1 MTLQLTT
8 EIFLDAAVPPEVT
21 EVDLDRLLSF
31 GLTAEGA
38 SGFWRI
44 ELVLADDALL
54 RRLHHEF
61 MGLDSATDIMT
72 FPDVDESGPEG
83 SVSGGQI
90 YISVERAAE
99 QAAEFGQS
107 VADEIRFLVLHGVLH
122 LRDWDDDTDAKRDA
136 MLARQTD
143 LLRQFHLSQR

>member
-1 MTLQLTT
+1 VTLQLTT
-8 EIFLDAAVPPEVT
+8 EIFLEAAVPPDIT
-21 EVDLDRLLSF
+21 EADLDRLLSF

-38 SGFWRI
+38 SGAWRI

-83 SVSGGQI
+83 PVSGGQI
-90 YISVERAAE
+90 YISIERAAE
-99 QAAEFGQS
+99 QAAEFGQT
-107 VADEIRFLVLHGVLH
+107 VADEVRFLVLHGVLH
-122 LRDWDDDTDAKRDA
+122 LRGWDDDTEAKRDV
-136 MLARQTD
+136 MLARQAD
-143 LLRQFHLSQR
+143 LLREFLKSPS